1 MALDNFSRIDMKI
14 NKANDYYIDTQFA
27 KEGDYNG
34 RELVVQITN
43 AGDIESQR
51 GVSLNLGWRHN
62 VIGNSGLTPF
72 EDEDASKGIFKI
84 IYPNEMLNAGN
95 VTAFIQIIESGK
107 VINTRDFT
115 IEVEHNTLNARA
127 IVLDDSFETLNKAL
141 TTVNQYD
148 NRIANLELGKADKS
162 NAVTQ
167 SEFDS
172 WVATLLDGGPS
183 IFMNTLSELKA
194 TYPNG
199 AAGVALVRETDPA
212 KIYVWNGSAWEDFG
226 DYQGIELKDGTVT
239 TAKLAESFWASLK
252 LQDIFK
258 SLENDFKQN
267 NLLSFS
273 PAGYQDSSSNATIGE
288 DGEIIILAN
297 GHYFVTKSVGGDVK
311 VGDTIS
317 AALKMT
323 KATTA
328 VQLGLEFRN
337 GEDSISITNLNYAGN
352 GWYVLE
358 GVTVPTNTTSIRLR
372 VDNRQSSYASKFN
385 YYTLQKGANLRATLL
400 VDKQIEDL
408 KNQLPSLSTY
418 PIEVPYE
425 YPTGFKWTNNP
436 LAYVITTNGKGGF
449 YTDFDVAKFKVT
461 GKAYYVDPVNGDDT
475 NLGSSVAPFK
485 SINVALNQPDIK
497 ELHLMEGIY
506 SRDFSM
512 SKATHTGDLSIIGH
526 GDVHISSNSNSVL
539 SKSASYSNVYEV
551 TRGAIHNYAVD
562 TSVNNGGLPLVMV
575 EVNSIEEVNA
585 TKNSYYHDGTKLYIR
600 TYDDRDVTGL
610 SLDHGLILSS
620 GMSNTIF
627 EGNMDLYLE
636 NVTIYGSTSP
646 LQARSTSS
654 SDVLRVFG
662 KNSNFLISGD
672 ENKDAVMLQGT
683 TLSIFQNC
691 KAGYS
696 LKDGFNY
703 HAKDGIIPKSIEINC
718 QGFENGNDTDD
729 NDQGSTTH
737 DGGSIIRIGG
747 AYYRNKGA
755 NIAEDATGNTG
766 TESLNLGVVGFES
779 NAPSENREVN
789 FDCYDGVKM
798 WLDGCTGYGSLYDI
812 SQKGENGQLKIRN
825 SNLSTLN
832 QPEGQRVVE
841 MY

>member
-1 MALDNFSRIDMKI
+1 MALDNFRTIELIWD
-14 NKANDYYIDTQFA
+14 KANKSIIKTIKTASSDTTGRYFSVKVLDDGQEVDLTGA
-27 KEGDYNG
+27 KLQLYWEHPNFNTTGTDDFTAVDSNG
-34 RELVVQITN
+34 LFQLTFSDEMLANVGELNAHLVLTLSDGKITSDGFPIQVFKGADDGVVVPTN
-43 AGDIESQR
+43 G
-51 GVSLNLGWRHN
+51 
-62 VIGNSGLTPF
+62 SGLVKQI
-72 EDEDASKGIFKI
+72 DGKI
-84 IYPNEMLNAGN
+84 DKGN
-95 VTAFIQIIESGK
+95 VTLNDLTQEVKLAMTGGSVAVVGDAS
-107 VINTRDFT
+107 VDTDALVDF
-115 IEVEHNTLNARA
+115 
-127 IVLDDSFETLNKAL
+127 
-141 TTVNQYD
+141 
-148 NRIANLELGKADKS
+148 
-162 NAVTQ
+162 AVT
-167 SEFDS
+167 
-172 WVATLLDGGPS
+172 P
-183 IFMNTLSELKA
+183 
-194 TYPNG
+194 P
-199 AAGVALVRETDPA
+199 
-212 KIYVWNGSAWEDFG
+212 KI
-226 DYQGIELKDGTVT
+226 
-239 TAKLAESFWASLK
+239 AESFWETLE
-252 LQDIFK
+252 LQDILK

-267 NLLSFS
+267 NLLNFS

-317 AALKMT
+317 VALKMT
-323 KATTA
+323 KDTTA

-337 GEDSISITNLNYAGN
+337 GEDSISITNLNYALN

-358 GVTVPTNTTSIRLR
+358 GVTVPANTTSIRLR

-385 YYTLQKGANLRATLL
+385 YYTLQNGANLRATLL

-425 YPTGFKWTNNP
+425 YPFGFRWTENP
-436 LAYVITTNGKGGF
+436 LTYKLTTDGKGKF
-449 YTDFDVAKFKVT
+449 YTDFDVANFKVV
-461 GKAYYVDPVNGDDT
+461 GKSYYVDPINGSDT
-475 NLGSSVAPFK
+475 NLGSSISPFK

-506 SRDFSM
+506 SRNFSM

-539 SKSASYSNVYEV
+539 SKSASYSNVYEA

-575 EVNSIEEVNA
+575 EVNSIEEVND

-600 TYDDRDVTGL
+600 TYDDRDITGL

-620 GMSNTIF
+620 GMDNTIF
-627 EGNMDLYLE
+627 EGNMDLYIE

-646 LQARSTSS
+646 LQSRSTSS

-662 KNSNFLISGD
+662 KDSNFLISRD

-703 HAKDGIIPKSIEINC
+703 HAKDGIVPKSIEINC
-718 QGFENGNDTDD
+718 QGFENGNDADD

-755 NIAEDATGNTG
+755 NIAEDATGYTG
-766 TESLNLGVVGFES
+766 TESLNLGVVGFEAK
-779 NAPSENREVN
+779 APTETRAIN
-789 FDCYDGVKM
+789 FDCYDGVSM
-798 WLDGCTGYGSLYDI
+798 WLDGCSGYGSPYDI
-812 SQKGENGQLKIRN
+812 SQKGEQSQLKVRN
-825 SNLSTLN
+825 SNFATLE
-832 QPEGQRVVE
+832 QLDGQRVVE
-841 MY
+841 RY